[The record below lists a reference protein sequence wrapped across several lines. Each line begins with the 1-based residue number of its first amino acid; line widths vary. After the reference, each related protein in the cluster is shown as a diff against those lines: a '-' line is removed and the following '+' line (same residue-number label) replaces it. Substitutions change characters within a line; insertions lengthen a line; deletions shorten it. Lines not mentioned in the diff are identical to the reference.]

1 MVLIFNIII
10 QIFWV
15 IFILFIWFKTDAFI
29 QYVKL
34 IKLSRI
40 TKVDLWESYRLS
52 NPKITYLEYISIK
65 YRNFFTKLITCKP
78 CLTFWIVL
86 ILVLIFNSVYLFPI
100 IYMLSYI
107 IYKILE
113 KYV

>member
-1 MVLIFNIII
+1 MVLE
-10 QIFWV
+10 IFWV
-15 IFILFIWFKTDAFI
+15 IFLLFIWFKTDAFI
-29 QYVKL
+29 QYSKL
-34 IKLSRI
+34 FKIGKI
-40 TKVDLWESYRLS
+40 TKVDLWETYRLS

-65 YRNFFTKLITCKP
+65 HRNFFTKLITCKP

-86 ILVLIFNSVYLFPI
+86 IISLIFNSTYLFKI

-107 IYKILE
+107 IYKLIE